1 MVLAIDIGNTHIVVG
16 CFQKDRIVFVE
27 RISTNRTNTT
37 LEYAV
42 SFKTILEIYQIP
54 VSEIEGNIIASV
66 VPSVTTTV
74 KRAVET
80 ITKQETLL
88 VGPGI
93 KTGLHITID
102 NPAQLG
108 SNLVVT
114 AVAALHTYQAPIAVI
129 DMGTA
134 TTISVINKQEEYVG
148 GMILPGVGI
157 SLAALTEKTSLL
169 QTIDLEK
176 PKKMIA
182 TNTVDCMRSGVLYG
196 TAYGLDGILQQI
208 EQEMQQPVTAV
219 ATGGLAEVIIPYC
232 RYPITL
238 DSTLLLNGMR
248 IIYQKNRTQKS

>member
-1 MVLAIDIGNTHIVVG
+1 M
-16 CFQKDRIVFVE
+16 
-27 RISTNRTNTT
+27 
-37 LEYAV
+37 
-42 SFKTILEIYQIP
+42 
-54 VSEIEGNIIASV
+54 
-66 VPSVTTTV
+66 
-74 KRAVET
+74 
-80 ITKQETLL
+80 
-88 VGPGI
+88 
-93 KTGLHITID
+93 
-102 NPAQLG
+102 
-108 SNLVVT
+108 VVT
-114 AVAALHTYQAPIAVI
+114 AVAALHTYQAPIVVI

-169 QTIDLEK
+169 QTIDLQK

-182 TNTVDCMRSGVLYG
+182 TVDCMRSGVLYG

>member
-66 VPSVTTTV
+66 VPSVTNTV

-169 QTIDLEK
+169 QTIDLQK

-182 TNTVDCMRSGVLYG
+182 TKRAVRKWGIWFQPTQWTACEAVFCMEPPMDW
-196 TAYGLDGILQQI
+196 TASCSKLNRKCSNLSQRLQQ
-208 EQEMQQPVTAV
+208 A
-219 ATGGLAEVIIPYC
+219 A
-232 RYPITL
+232 
-238 DSTLLLNGMR
+238 
-248 IIYQKNRTQKS
+248 